1 MGDKKLHIEISI
13 DEETSTSKIQGSG
26 LDLIIAAA
34 YIMRTFYSAFVK
46 NDGGDLFKSVIRGM
60 VNSDGG
66 PIWNIKEQENGG
78 AQHENEACG
87 RGND

>member
-26 LDLIIAAA
+26 VDLIIAAA

-46 NDGGDLFKSVIRGM
+46 NDGGYLFKSVIRGM

-66 PIWNIKEQENGG
+66 PIWDIKEQENGG
-78 AQHENEACG
+78 AQHENESCS
-87 RGND
+87 RRND

>member
-1 MGDKKLHIEISI
+1 MEDKKLHIEISI
-13 DEETSTSKIQGSG
+13 DEETSTSEIRGSG
-26 LDLIIAAA
+26 VDLIIAAA
-34 YIMRTFYSAFVK
+34 HIMRTFYSAFAK

-66 PIWNIKEQENGG
+66 PIWDIKEQENGG
-78 AQHENEACG
+78 AQHENESCG

>member
-26 LDLIIAAA
+26 LALLIAAA
-34 YIMRTFYSAFVK
+34 YIMRTFYSASVK

-78 AQHENEACG
+78 AQHENESCR

>member
-26 LDLIIAAA
+26 VDLIIAAA

-66 PIWNIKEQENGG
+66 PIWDIKEQENGG
-78 AQHENEACG
+78 AQHENESCS
-87 RGND
+87 RRND

>member
-26 LDLIIAAA
+26 VDLIIAAA

-46 NDGGDLFKSVIRGM
+46 NDGGDLFKSVIRMM

-66 PIWNIKEQENGG
+66 PIWDIKEQENGG
-78 AQHENEACG
+78 KQHENESCS

>member
-1 MGDKKLHIEISI
+1 MEDKKLHIEISI
-13 DEETSTSKIQGSG
+13 DGETSTSEIRGSG
-26 LDLIIAAA
+26 IDLIIAAT
-34 YIMRTFYSAFVK
+34 YIMRTFYSAFAK

-66 PIWNIKEQENGG
+66 PIWDTKEQKNGG
-78 AQHENEACG
+78 GQHENEPCD